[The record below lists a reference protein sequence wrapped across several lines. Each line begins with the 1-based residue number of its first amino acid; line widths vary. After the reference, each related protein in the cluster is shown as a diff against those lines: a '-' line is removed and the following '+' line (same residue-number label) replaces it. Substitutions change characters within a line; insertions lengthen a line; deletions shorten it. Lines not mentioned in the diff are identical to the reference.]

1 MSNTLF
7 DKILA
12 GEIPN
17 ETVYEDED
25 VLAFKDINP
34 QAPVHVLV
42 IPKQKLEGFD
52 ALADQSHD
60 QVGKLFQKA
69 ALIARK
75 LGLAQDGYRIVVNH
89 GEHGQQTVK
98 YIHLHI
104 LGGRPLNWPPG

>member
-1 MSNTLF
+1 MSETIF
-7 DKILA
+7 DKMLA
-12 GEIPN
+12 GEIPY

-42 IPKQKLEGFD
+42 IPKQKLMGFD
-52 ALADQSHD
+52 DLADQSHE

-69 ALIARK
+69 ALVARK
-75 LGLAQDGYRIVVNH
+75 CGLAQDGYRIVVNH
-89 GEHGQQTVK
+89 GEHGQQTVQ